1 MLARPAHCR
10 YLLAAV
16 DVLLADGA
24 NGDCNRLAS
33 GRKSGASLRKKGSDL
48 ANQWGRDNDFRP
60 GARRGGAGTV
70 IAVLIALLFGGAG
83 GYGASLFLQDDQ
95 SVVSDAVQVEKA
107 ELDKAL
113 AVARDELSDAR
124 AAEAASAAEA
134 EALKADVARMADEL
148 DALAREL
155 AESNTPTAVPEETI
169 RAMDTL
175 ERERDGLAAENEAF
189 RSGLE
194 ALEAERQ
201 AFERQANADRQRFQ
215 AELEQLQGEILPALT
230 SERDQLKRQTE
241 TLQADQAALE
251 ARIEA
256 ASEDQG
262 AEAARIAELEDR
274 LASTRRELEA
284 ARLAI
289 ETLRREAQAAAN
301 NDQVDGAD
309 VSPGQPQVETDASGA
324 APALDARDRGAVT
337 QALRT
342 APGLETLSEAER
354 QGLTDRLVNGECVTS
369 ALESLFDRVPILTL
383 RNLIRDLNS
392 SC

>member
-10 YLLAAV
+10 YLLAAAGV
-16 DVLLADGA
+16 PLADGA
-24 NGDCNRLAS
+24 GNSCIRQKKRA
-33 GRKSGASLRKKGSDL
+33 RLRKEGSNL
-48 ANQWGRDNDFRP
+48 ANQWGRDNDFRS

-70 IAVLIALLFGGAG
+70 LAVVIALLVGGAG

-95 SVVSDAVQVEKA
+95 SVVSDAAQVESA
-107 ELDKAL
+107 ELNKAL
-113 AVARDELSDAR
+113 AEARDELSDAR
-124 AAEAASAAEA
+124 AAEAARTAEV
-134 EALKADVARMADEL
+134 EALKADVARMAGELDEL
-148 DALAREL
+148 AQEL
-155 AESNTPTAVPEETI
+155 AASNTQTAVPEESI
-169 RAMDTL
+169 GAMDAL

-189 RSGLE
+189 KSGLE

-201 AFERQANADRQRFQ
+201 ALERQANADRQRLQ
-215 AELEQLQGEILPALT
+215 AELERLQGEILPALT
-230 SERDQLKRQTE
+230 SERDQLKRQAE
-241 TLQADQAALE
+241 TLQADQVALE

-256 ASEDQG
+256 ASEDQV

-274 LASTRRELEA
+274 LTSTRRELEA

-289 ETLRREAQAAAN
+289 EALRREAQAAAN
-301 NDQVDGAD
+301 SDQVEGTD
-309 VSPGQPQVETDASGA
+309 VSPGQPQVETDVSGA

-337 QALRT
+337 QALRS
-342 APGLETLSEAER
+342 APGLETLSETER
-354 QGLTDRLVNGECVTS
+354 QQLTDRLVNGECVTS

>member
-1 MLARPAHCR
+1 M
-10 YLLAAV
+10 
-16 DVLLADGA
+16 
-24 NGDCNRLAS
+24 
-33 GRKSGASLRKKGSDL
+33 
-48 ANQWGRDNDFRP
+48 
-60 GARRGGAGTV
+60 

-83 GYGASLFLQDDQ
+83 GYGASLILQDDQ

-201 AFERQANADRQRFQ
+201 ALERQANADRQKLQ

-301 NDQVDGAD
+301 NDQVEGAD